1 MLPSLPA
8 LSSMMLLFRVEGIGR
23 PRQISLSPSFFV
35 LSFGIIFVK
44 DEDVVAC
51 GNFHLVVIRSGGFAS
66 VFAAAAAAAFP
77 SLFRPTK
84 IASHYQ
90 NHFSRNDATEDAG
103 WGFGN
108 RDGRI
113 GRDERRGNRFN
124 RTIEGRDFR
133 NRRKWPVFLSGDA
146 SDGRTDGRTVTKN
159 DQ

>member
-1 MLPSLPA
+1 MLKELVAP
-8 LSSMMLLFRVEGIGR
+8 GK
-23 PRQISLSPSFFV
+23 SLSFV
-35 LSFGIIFVK
+35 LSFGIISVK

-66 VFAAAAAAAFP
+66 VFAAAAFP

-133 NRRKWPVFLSGDA
+133 NRRKWPVFLSG
-146 SDGRTDGRTVTKN
+146 GERTRPTVTKN